1 MTKPGIIIA
10 QLTSK
15 KLKKTSQNHSYYLLQ
30 LVLYKNLTQLYF
42 QLTGTKSPTLK
53 TNAPLYLFP
62 EKNKWGAKLKVSH
75 TYLFHYQKQNNYLH
89 LTDWKILGDQETVKR
104 AWRLLKSLAD
114 NSKAKLIKP

>member
-1 MTKPGIIIA
+1 MAVELVKEPKKTLKNNMSVLKFKNIEKNIKNKMTKPGIIIA

-62 EKNKWGAKLKVSH
+62 EKNK
-75 TYLFHYQKQNNYLH
+75 
-89 LTDWKILGDQETVKR
+89 
-104 AWRLLKSLAD
+104 
-114 NSKAKLIKP
+114 